1 MISRNVLKNL
11 AFSLAVFGCVMGLS
25 GCFPKSEPLASLPL
39 THPDAAQLNL
49 QGIDQYQRGKW
60 KEALSLFRA
69 AMKQD
74 PQFPEVHFNAAL
86 TLHQLGRHEEAAGE
100 FRRAGDLAPDN
111 PAIVQSTLYRNYL
124 GLSSTLERHLSGGY
138 RYRPH

>member
-1 MISRNVLKNL
+1 MIVKGNSKNV
-11 AFSLAVFGCVMGLS
+11 VVCWVVICGLMALN

-49 QGIDQYQRGKW
+49 KGIDEYQRGKW
-60 KEALSLFRA
+60 EEALFLFQG
-69 AMKQD
+69 AMKRN
-74 PQFPEVHFNAAL
+74 PEFPEAHFNAAL
-86 TLHQLGRHEEAAGE
+86 TLHQLGRHEEAARE
-100 FRRAGDLAPDN
+100 FRRAGELAPDN

-138 RYRPH
+138 RYGPP